1 MRIPKRRNASGI
13 IPRTAPNPTPEGSTD
28 DHWASDRA
36 ELFTRSREGGKYRLG
51 YLVALIPALFMTMVC
66 SSYILIAP
74 EGLHIAPEKRIIGYI
89 IAGLVT
95 IGCMFGFI
103 VWAKRVRVESR
114 K

>member
-1 MRIPKRRNASGI
+1 MEPTPCNVL
-13 IPRTAPNPTPEGSTD
+13 RTATGSPIEQ
-28 DHWASDRA
+28 S
-36 ELFTRSREGGKYRLG
+36 SSPVKGGEKKYRFG
-51 YLVALIPALFMTMVC
+51 YLIALIPALFMTMVC

-74 EGLHIAPEKRIIGYI
+74 EGLHIAPEKRIIGYV

-103 VWAKRVRVESR
+103 VWAKRQKKMVKMV